1 MFRATLNNDTKLYR
15 TFYSG
20 SQPTDIDASGVP
32 TVAVE
37 RADGTALAAP
47 TATDEVTPGEY
58 SITLTAATYTDA
70 IDRLKVTWSGTVDG
84 LAMEEV
90 QYVDV
95 VGSRYFTLGQL
106 RSMEGLSSTQK
117 YSDLYLARVRDEVEV
132 AFEAYCEQ
140 SFVRKHARDVYDSIE
155 FNGTYGIFTRSTPV
169 SELLSVVLDGVAETL
184 ADNWSVSESGQ
195 VRADSFD
202 PTANSLGQDLVISYV
217 QGWEQPPADLQ
228 RIALRY
234 ARQLAVINV
243 STVPDRAR
251 LMQSE
256 FGLFVLDAPGPDKA
270 TGIPEVDEVLNRY
283 RAENVGSF
291 A

>member
-70 IDRLKVTWSGTVDG
+70 IDRLKITWSGTVDG

-155 FNGTYGIFTRSTPV
+155 FNGTHGIFTRSTPV

-184 ADNWSVSESGQ
+184 AGNWSVSESGQ